1 MAYLLCGIQIYRDA
15 NIKEDFALHEITID
29 EMKPGDLLF
38 FPGHVAMYLG
48 DDRFCHATAKAGSD
62 GFVINSL
69 NPEHPD
75 YREDLHKRITQIGS
89 YF

>member
-15 NIKEDFALHEITID
+15 NIKENFALHEITID